1 MGNWRR
7 LKLVNLHG
15 TTRWSLASVA
25 LLLAVPAAAL
35 PGESAACTL
44 SCTASA
50 SVSSGAAPLAVVFTG
65 MATASNCSGT
75 VAYDWSFGDGSAHS
89 ADSSPAHPYGQAG
102 TYAWTMTA
110 SLGEVLCPKSGQ
122 VVVGPP
128 ETPVISS
135 PGANVVIVS
144 AVAHSKGASGANWV
158 SDVVLH
164 NPGTAAASANVYF
177 LKKGQD
183 NTGLYGRKVPVA
195 AGTSVLLA
203 DLVLA
208 MFGES
213 NTSGAL
219 LIGSD
224 TRLQVTSRT
233 YNSAASGTF
242 GQFIDGYPIAQAVG
256 SGEEVRLIMLTRTA
270 DYRTNVGFANATGSE
285 LAVQVNFFGASGT
298 SLGARS
304 LSVPPYGYLQDDDT
318 FAKAGVASSDDAYA
332 VITSPTT
339 GAKYFT
345 YASVIDNRTND
356 PVCVVPVGRSAG
368 ASAGAE
374 SVSSPAGGD
383 AGTPAEPGRSE
394 PTVSSC
400 SYSLSPSLP
409 LLAPADGGAGA
420 VLVTA
425 KSGCAWVAQSD
436 VSWITIIS
444 RPQGNG
450 DGAVAFTV
458 AANKS
463 TIFRS
468 GTMTIAGQVFVV
480 NQAGTVCNALAAPVL
495 TAPASASSE
504 TSYAVAWTATNSAG
518 TYSIQEATDPG
529 FADAVETS
537 VTGIAKTF
545 IHQATSTTTY
555 SYRVRAW
562 RDCGG
567 TRQLSSW
574 SNAGQTAIGPAG
586 ESIWVPA
593 AAHSDGTG
601 GTHWRTDLEV
611 HNPGNAQLSFAV
623 ALLVA
628 GQDNSTPVSKT
639 FTLGPQQSIR
649 YSDVLFDSAVG
660 FGITNGSA
668 TLKVTPQG
676 GSVMVTSRTYNQM
689 SAGNPLGLPDG
700 STFGQFIPG
709 QPDSQAVAVGQEGRL
724 LQLWQSLNDT
734 SGYRTNIGVVNA
746 TSASLG
752 VNGVLVNADGTTLC
766 TPPQLTLPPYGF
778 VQIAKVMIQAGCS
791 TTAVADGYAVLTT
804 PTAGGKFFAY
814 ASVIDNR
821 SGDPVY
827 IPVKRSP

>member
-1 MGNWRR
+1 MGNWRG
-7 LKLVNLHG
+7 LSLVNLQR
-15 TTRWSLASVA
+15 TTRWGLASVA
-25 LLLAVPAAAL
+25 LLLAVPVVAL
-35 PGESAACTL
+35 SGESAVCTL
-44 SCTASA
+44 SCAASA

-110 SLGEVLCPKSGQ
+110 SLGEASCPKGGQ

-128 ETPVISS
+128 ETPVVSS

-285 LAVQVNFFGASGT
+285 LAVQVGLFGASGT
-298 SLGARS
+298 SLGTRS
-304 LSVPPYGYLQDDDT
+304 LTVLPYGYLQDDDT

-332 VITSPTT
+332 VITSPTS

-374 SVSSPAGGD
+374 GDSSPAGGD
-383 AGTPAEPGRSE
+383 AGTPAEPGGSE

-468 GTMTIAGQVFVV
+468 GSMTIAGQVFVV

-495 TAPASASSE
+495 TAPASASSD
-504 TSYAVAWTATNSAG
+504 TSYAVAWTATNSA
-518 TYSIQEATDPG
+518 G

-545 IHQATSTTTY
+545 IHHATSTTTY
-555 SYRVRAW
+555 NYRVRAW

-649 YSDVLFDSAVG
+649 YPDVLFDSAVG

-676 GSVMVTSRTYNQM
+676 GRVMVTSP
-689 SAGNPLGLPDG
+689 GNPLGLPAG
-700 STFGQFIPG
+700 STFGQFIPC

-724 LQLWQSLNDT
+724 LQLWQSLDDI

-752 VNGVLVNADGTTLC
+752 VNGVLVKADGTTLC

-791 TTAVADGYAVLTT
+791 TTAVANGYAVLTT